1 MRISRFCCFIAL
13 VYLLCIEDVSAQ
25 NRVIISKRNF
35 ELIVLNSESDT
46 LVAYRCGI
54 GLNAGDKKYVGDK
67 RTPEGKFLIT
77 SIEDSRHWTH
87 DFLDGAGPRPYAY
100 GPYFIRLETP
110 GWSGIGIHG
119 TIFPE
124 SIGTRSSEGCVRL
137 KNDDLSDLIRYIDI
151 GTEVII
157 EKDEIFCEPNDNH

>member
-1 MRISRFCCFIAL
+1 MRIPKLCCFIAL
-13 VYLLCIEDVSAQ
+13 VYLLCVDVSAQ

-46 LVAYRCGI
+46 LAIYRCGI
-54 GLNAGDKKYVGDK
+54 GLNPGDKKCVGDK
-67 RTPEGKFLIT
+67 RTPEGKFLIA
-77 SIEDSRHWTH
+77 SIENSKHWTH
-87 DFLDGAGPRPYAY
+87 DFLDGAGPRTYAY

-124 SIGTRSSEGCVRL
+124 SIGTRCSDGCVRL
-137 KNDDLSDLIRYIDI
+137 KNEDLSDLIRYIDI

-157 EKDEIFCEPNDNH
+157 KKDEIFYDPNDNH